1 MSTIA
6 STVYR
11 CAVAMNERPRA
22 AAGTDGVCWYCPQC
36 KTTKSIRA
44 GSFFSKSKLPLQKW
58 LIAIVWWTREY
69 PVCQMAF
76 EAQIAENTAIDI
88 YQWRA
93 YTQVATVPGVA
104 GHATVN
110 HSVNF
115 VDPQTGI
122 HTQHIESY
130 WNQVKVKLLTNV

>member
-1 MSTIA
+1 
-6 STVYR
+6 
-11 CAVAMNERPRA
+11 
-22 AAGTDGVCWYCPQC
+22 
-36 KTTKSIRA
+36 
-44 GSFFSKSKLPLQKW
+44 
-58 LIAIVWWTREY
+58 
-69 PVCQMAF
+69 MAF

-130 WNQVKVKLLTNV
+130 WNQVKVKLKRMRGCATHQIDSYLSEFMWRERHGLTPEDAWNNILRDIAIRYSV